1 MLPQQIPIADP
12 DEFVRCADKKQNA
25 DHGQD
30 INSTQRTDAAI
41 KESIYQA
48 LWNNSVLRAMEYDG
62 IDVQVNNR
70 VVYLYGHIV
79 NTTSQRLIKNAIQ
92 TIPEILT
99 INNALILDD
108 QLTNEVA
115 VSLSDLEHT
124 YNCKF
129 FTGVS
134 HGVVSL
140 NGIVR
145 DKNVKTLA
153 EKTASN
159 NPNVRAVI
167 NNVRITGVKEQLPV
181 QPFLQP
187 MIGEV
192 IYFLDGISGIVKQV
206 IINPNNRR
214 VVAMT
219 IQGKFTD
226 PRYKIN
232 SPISGQ
238 AQPSEQLVTVPMNT
252 VRYLTRV
259 SGFLYIHSN
268 ERKRYSDFDPTLFFA
283 PGNDW
288 KPPYPYCSGDVLF
301 PIKYRNAGIQIPDDP
316 EVFPFGAVMEDS
328 SIREQFFA
336 TDSLGL

>member
-1 MLPQQIPIADP
+1 MFPAQTTISKP
-12 DEFVRCADKKQNA
+12 DEFARCEDQKPNA
-25 DHGQD
+25 DHGQET
-30 INSTQRTDAAI
+30 NPAQRTDAAI
-41 KESIYQA
+41 KEAIYQA
-48 LWNNSVLRAMEYDG
+48 LWKNSVLRAMEYDG
-62 IDVQVNNR
+62 IDVQVSNGI
-70 VVYLYGHIV
+70 VYLYGHIV
-79 NTTSQRLIKNAIQ
+79 NTTSQRLIKNALQ

-99 INNALILDD
+99 VNDALILDD

-140 NGIVR
+140 NGTVR
-145 DKNVKTLA
+145 EKNVKTLA
-153 EKTASN
+153 EKTASS

-167 NNVRITGVKEQLPV
+167 NNVRIAGVKVQLSA

-192 IYFLDGISGIVKQV
+192 IYFLDGVSGIVKQV

-219 IQGKFTD
+219 VQGKFTD
-226 PRYKIN
+226 PRYEIN
-232 SPISGQ
+232 RFTSGQ
-238 AQPSEQLVTVPMNT
+238 AQIPEQLVTVPMNT

-268 ERKRYSDFDPTLFFA
+268 ERRRYADFDPGLFFP
-283 PGNDW
+283 PGKDW
-288 KPPYPYCSGDVLF
+288 KPPYPYCRGDVLF
-301 PIKYRNAGIQIPDDP
+301 PIEYRNTGVKSPDDP
-316 EVFPFGAVMEDS
+316 EEFPFGAIMEDS
-328 SIREQFFA
+328 WIREQFFA

>member
-1 MLPQQIPIADP
+1 MLPAQIPIADP

-30 INSTQRTDAAI
+30 INPTQRTDAAI
-41 KESIYQA
+41 KESVYQA

-62 IDVQVNNR
+62 IDVQVNNG
-70 VVYLYGHIV
+70 VVYLFGHIV

-99 INNALILDD
+99 VNDALVLDD

-140 NGIVR
+140 NGTVR
-145 DKNVKTLA
+145 DKNVKILA
-153 EKTASN
+153 EKTASS

-167 NNVRITGVKEQLPV
+167 NNVRIAGIKSQPPA

-192 IYFLDGISGIVKQV
+192 IYFLDGVSGIVKQV
-206 IINPNNRR
+206 VINPNNRR
-214 VVAMT
+214 VVAMI

-232 SPISGQ
+232 SFASGQ
-238 AQPSEQLVTVPMNT
+238 AQLPEQLATVPMNT

-259 SGFLYIHSN
+259 SGFLYIRSD
-268 ERKRYSDFDPTLFFA
+268 ERKRYSDFDPGILF
-283 PGNDW
+283 PPDNDW

-301 PIKYRNAGIQIPDDP
+301 PIQYRNAGTQLQDDR
-316 EVFPFGAVMEDS
+316 EEFPFGAIMEDS
-328 SIREQFFA
+328 SMREQFFA

>member
-1 MLPQQIPIADP
+1 MLPAQIPIADP
-12 DEFVRCADKKQNA
+12 DEFVRCVDKKQNV

-30 INSTQRTDAAI
+30 INPTQRTDAAI
-41 KESIYQA
+41 KESVYQA
-48 LWNNSVLRAMEYDG
+48 LWNNSVLLAMEYDG
-62 IDVQVNNR
+62 IDVQVNNG
-70 VVYLYGHIV
+70 VVYLFGHIV

-99 INNALILDD
+99 VNDALVLDD

-140 NGIVR
+140 NGTVR
-145 DKNVKTLA
+145 DKNVKILA
-153 EKTASN
+153 EKTASS

-167 NNVRITGVKEQLPV
+167 NNVRIAGTKSQPAV

-192 IYFLDGISGIVKQV
+192 IYFLDGVSGIVKQV
-206 IINPNNRR
+206 VINPNNRR
-214 VVAMT
+214 VVAMI

-232 SPISGQ
+232 SFVSGQ
-238 AQPSEQLVTVPMNT
+238 AQPPEQLVTVPMNT

-259 SGFLYIHSN
+259 SGFLYIRSD
-268 ERKRYSDFDPTLFFA
+268 ERKRYSDFDPGILFL

-301 PIKYRNAGIQIPDDP
+301 PIQYRNASTQLQNDL
-316 EVFPFGAVMEDS
+316 EEFPFGAIMEDS
-328 SIREQFFA
+328 SMREQFFA